1 MTSTVVLVQCL
12 MTQKYSW
19 HLPYIPSLNLTG
31 WKIKS
36 RRHWYWNNGN
46 KQLPQNIEERRCS
59 KTVQQHLHVNQT
71 RIRLRLLQPLL
82 HQRISLPARKEIL
95 PLLGQMQMLKWNH
108 IFQILPP
115 NCRPWKPIRISA
127 KLLEVEHR
135 ATSQCR
141 SRTSVCLG
149 GRVFSPLRPR
159 LSSEHF
165 EMTLFLHTAA
175 KW

>member
-31 WKIKS
+31 WKIES

-82 HQRISLPARKEIL
+82 HSTPLFARTKRNTTIA
-95 PLLGQMQMLKWNH
+95 
-108 IFQILPP
+108 
-115 NCRPWKPIRISA
+115 RPDA
-127 KLLEVEHR
+127 DAEVESYLSD
-135 ATSQCR
+135 TS
-141 SRTSVCLG
+141 TE
-149 GRVFSPLRPR
+149 
-159 LSSEHF
+159 LSSLEAYPDICQV
-165 EMTLFLHTAA
+165 T
-175 KW
+175 